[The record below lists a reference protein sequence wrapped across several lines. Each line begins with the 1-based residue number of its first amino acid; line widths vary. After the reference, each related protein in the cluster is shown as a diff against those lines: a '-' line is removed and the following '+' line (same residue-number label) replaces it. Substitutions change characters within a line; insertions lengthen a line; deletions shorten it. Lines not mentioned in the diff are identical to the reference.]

1 MCDSQELNVSQWKV
15 DLVSKY
21 YNPGKDAVEGALQ
34 EAEEVAETPIRS
46 PRSLKTMAAAM
57 IHNDSGYGGLE
68 NSAGRKSPTQDGK
81 LKMANEKDENDKS
94 TSSSPILDAETVAE
108 MFNRREECGD
118 ILARMV
124 EMAAF
129 LLVIVSVILSVFMGS
144 GGDETQ
150 LGGKRAAIKFYYDSL
165 ELQREIV

>member
-57 IHNDSGYGGLE
+57 IHNDSGYEGLE
-68 NSAGRKSPTQDGK
+68 YSTGR
-81 LKMANEKDENDKS
+81 EFRREDENNEMAKEKEENDGF
-94 TSSSPILDAETVAE
+94 TSSPPILNAE
-108 MFNRREECGD
+108 RGD
-118 ILARMV
+118 
-124 EMAAF
+124 
-129 LLVIVSVILSVFMGS
+129 S
-144 GGDETQ
+144 G
-150 LGGKRAAIKFYYDSL
+150 RNI
-165 ELQREIV
+165 